1 MEGRKETLMGRGPK
15 PANAKPAVS
24 RKSQKREDARVRDL
38 EQRLAEALKREAEG
52 RELQTAMSELLG
64 VISRSPGDIQPVFDA
79 IAHSARMLCC
89 ADFCVVVRYDGELL
103 HLGSQ
108 AHATAEGL
116 QVIRPHFPSPKKI
129 EGTGLGLTPC
139 RKFVEFH
146 GGRIPVKSRLGQG
159 GDVHLST
166 TSTSW

>member
-1 MEGRKETLMGRGPK
+1 MEGRKETFMGRGPK

-24 RKSQKREDARVRDL
+24 RKSQKREDARGRDL

-52 RELQTAMSELLG
+52 REQQTAMSELLG

-116 QVIRPHFPSPKKI
+116 QVIRPLFPS
-129 EGTGLGLTPC
+129 
-139 RKFVEFH
+139 
-146 GGRIPVKSRLGQG
+146 GQEDRG
-159 GDVHLST
+159 YGIRTHPMPEVC
-166 TSTSW
+166 